1 MKDNLKNSYL
11 TFIFLCSLLTNQYF
25 YRELS
30 KSVLQSCEFEEQQ
43 QNIQQPQN
51 IHQNLP
57 QKNKQAAVQQSNTND
72 QFNSTNVNNSLPNST
87 NINNVLSN
95 KPQSANP
102 LPQGLN
108 FVSQFPNQVASKP
121 AVTMQQPNHNLQNQQ
136 KTLIKQT
143 ISIVADKL
151 QSGNKKA
158 KANLNYQPQQQ
169 KPLMQNGLPNSPMFS
184 SMPSQPDFILPP
196 QIVNP
201 PTTQFSQLRQKL
213 IQKRKNNFVPPHI
226 LNHQVNSDQLKKKLV
241 QKKVNGQHNNDEKQ
255 NNQTNGSNSS
265 LNGNTTN
272 KNQPPSNDIIM
283 FSDMENNTES
293 LFYLH

>member
-57 QKNKQAAVQQSNTND
+57 QKNKQAAVQQSNTNV
-72 QFNSTNVNNSLPNST
+72 QFNSTNVKNSLPNST

-121 AVTMQQPNHNLQNQQ
+121 AVTMQPPNHNLQNQQ

-143 ISIVADKL
+143 IIKVADKL

-201 PTTQFSQLRQKL
+201 PTQFSQLRQKL

>member
-196 QIVNP
+196 QKVNP
-201 PTTQFSQLRQKL
+201 PTQFSQLRQKL